1 MCSSIK
7 GGVTMSEIKFAPIG
21 SQRYTLDDKNRVR
34 VPAEIF
40 AKFSDEEVV
49 IAPGVQGNLSLMT
62 RTAFDRKFA
71 ALADADYF
79 DIELQSRYTF
89 LASCSKSVERDTQ
102 NRIVIPQDIKDAF
115 GIAREVVFVAKFDF
129 VEIWPAE
136 LFDSKPV
143 ITGAEAISKAMQN
156 LGELLRAHA
165 SRQ

>member
-1 MCSSIK
+1 
-7 GGVTMSEIKFAPIG
+7 MSVIKFAPIG

-34 VPAEIF
+34 VPAEVF
-40 AKFSDEEVV
+40 AKFSDEEIV

-62 RTAFDRKFA
+62 RETYDKKFA

-79 DIELQSRYTF
+79 DLELQNRYTF
-89 LASCSKSVERDTQ
+89 VSSCSKTVERDTQ

-115 GIAREVVFVAKFDF
+115 EIKREVVFVAKFDF

-143 ITGAEAISKAMQN
+143 IVGSDAISKAMQN
-156 LGELLRAHA
+156 LGELLRART
-165 SRQ
+165 SEK